1 MRRFLVAAASVLAI
15 SFAGAAAQAEDTLK
29 IGLQSA
35 MTGWGARMG
44 QPFRATSEMYVD
56 EVTPRAGWRSAARTT

>member
-1 MRRFLVAAASVLAI
+1 MRKILIAAASVLAM

-35 MTGWGARMG
+35 MTGWGAAWG
-44 QPFRATSEMYVD
+44 VPL
-56 EVTPRAGWRSAARTT
+56 AGDVGDVRRRDQ